1 MSVGS
6 PTYFCGF
13 LGLNFPCVYCR
24 ATALSNFTALYSYLI
39 SLMAINPYAFIKSN
53 GLYTFYKNGQP
64 VVHDIIDPTID
75 KQVYTDSE
83 GVKHTVFLYTDHDL
97 YQYMKLESKGS
108 KETQKNN
115 TSREAV
121 ASPYPLE
128 PTEEVSVKK
137 NEQAKHSSEQATSG
151 VMQTPQQGYGNVP
164 DRNKVN
170 ELTQNTGMYGG
181 GVTNLVYPSDLI
193 TNKYGY
199 NGCYTV
205 FFITE
210 HEEATIAKAHQN
222 TDKKYIESAE
232 TSDVL
237 QLAQNDKEFADWVM
251 KGAGLFA
258 GAGVGGLD
266 LVQSVATF
274 IGKSVGAAKV
284 FSLSAVGAGAVAG
297 ATSAIAEAN
306 SDLKQMKVAI
316 ALPTPVL
323 TDSHRMVWD
332 SQSAMFGAGLMQ
344 VGAEIFGAAK
354 GWSQDGAQA
363 AAGDANS
370 SAGRA
375 FEMAMS
381 GIEASALHGMSQSGL
396 GSTLTRMVGKTANTR
411 KEAIFQDVDMREFQM
426 SFQMAARSTEDMKN
440 IESIIRVLKYHAY
453 PELTANNFMWIYPAL
468 FDIVHYYR
476 DDINYH
482 MPRHATSVLK
492 SITVDYSN
500 GNGAVSVHHDGSP
513 VLIKLDLSF
522 MEITQLN
529 RGSIAKGY

>member
-1 MSVGS
+1 
-6 PTYFCGF
+6 
-13 LGLNFPCVYCR
+13 
-24 ATALSNFTALYSYLI
+24 
-39 SLMAINPYAFIKSN
+39 MAINPYAFVKNN

-64 VVHDIIDPTID
+64 VVYDIVDPTID
-75 KQVYTDSE
+75 KQVYVDSQ
-83 GVKHTVFLYTDHDL
+83 GIKHVVFLYNDHDL
-97 YQYMKLESKGS
+97 YQYMVHESKGS
-108 KETQKNN
+108 KEPQRLYDQRKVVVT
-115 TSREAV
+115 
-121 ASPYPLE
+121 PYPLE
-128 PTEEVSVKK
+128 PIEEVNIKK
-137 NEQAKHSSEQATSG
+137 NEQAKHSSEQAVSG

-210 HEEATIAKAHQN
+210 HEEATIARARQN

-237 QLAQNDKEFADWVM
+237 QLAQNNKDFADWVM
-251 KGAGLFA
+251 KGAGLIA
-258 GAGVGGLD
+258 GAGVGSLGT
-266 LVQSVATF
+266 VQNIATA
-274 IGKSVGAAKV
+274 IGKALGAAKI
-284 FSLSAVGAGAVAG
+284 FNLSAVGVSAAGG
-297 ATSAIAEAN
+297 ATSAIAEAHT
-306 SDLKQMKVAI
+306 DLKQMKVAI
-316 ALPTPVL
+316 ALPTPTL
-323 TDSHRMVWD
+323 TDSHKMVWD
-332 SQSAMFGAGLMQ
+332 TQSAMLGAGLMQ
-344 VGAEIFGAAK
+344 VGAEGFSAVK
-354 GWSQDGAQA
+354 GWSQSGAQA
-363 AAGDANS
+363 ATADTNS
-370 SAGRA
+370 SVSRA
-375 FEMAMS
+375 FDMARS
-381 GIEASALHGMSQSGL
+381 GLDTAVLHGMTQSGL
-396 GSTLTRMVGKTANTR
+396 GSTFTRMVGKTANTR

-476 DDINYH
+476 DDVNYH